1 MEVASAIGG
10 ATLQEDLEVRWQEVR
25 EQLQFQVCPDC
36 TKLEN
41 CKSCYPCI
49 KGKVSKN
56 IYKERKCHYLKKTS
70 QGYNVKIFDP
80 ENKVE
85 TRIKNGVKGSNKTFG
100 PENKIETRV
109 KSGEENLK

>member
-1 MEVASAIGG
+1 M
-10 ATLQEDLEVRWQEVR
+10 
-25 EQLQFQVCPDC
+25 
-36 TKLEN
+36 
-41 CKSCYPCI
+41 
-49 KGKVSKN
+49 
-56 IYKERKCHYLKKTS
+56 
-70 QGYNVKIFDP
+70 KIFDP